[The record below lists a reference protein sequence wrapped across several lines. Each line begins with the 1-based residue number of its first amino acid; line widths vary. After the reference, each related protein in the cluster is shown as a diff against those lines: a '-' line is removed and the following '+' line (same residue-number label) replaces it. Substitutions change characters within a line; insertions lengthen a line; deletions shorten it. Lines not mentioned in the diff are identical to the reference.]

1 MSSNPL
7 ARDALP
13 PASVASPAQKAFPR
27 ELRDAAQS
35 TFEVSAA
42 ASTVRTYEATLRAIA
57 PKVTLKLGSPVLPM
71 CTKAQFFAF
80 FGAVL
85 LLGPE
90 SSSPASPQP
99 GVRWNSVKLVKAA
112 VACCHVARGGR
123 AVFDGE
129 WSPRTGFFRSGVK
142 RKCIHSTV
150 NKSPLLVSDVFELR
164 RRAEASR
171 F

>member
-57 PKVTLKLGSPVLPM
+57 PKVALKLGPQVPPM
-71 CTKAQFFAF
+71 GTEAQFFALV
-80 FGAVL
+80 GADL
-85 LLGPE
+85 LLGPK

-99 GVRWNSVKLVKAA
+99 GVRWNYAKLVRAA
-112 VACCHVARGGR
+112 VSHWHVARGGELSL
-123 AVFDGE
+123 AA
-129 WSPRTGFFRSGVK
+129 SGIGV
-142 RKCIHSTV
+142 
-150 NKSPLLVSDVFELR
+150 
-164 RRAEASR
+164 
-171 F
+171 